1 MNLDGEF
8 FRSCLEVG
16 RGRRVASPD
25 IPKDVPEEITD
36 ESPGAWRDFV
46 GFPSLP
52 ISIHRTGPEWPIN
65 PPPKAYRIPRQVL
78 PVCKHPIQ
86 AVWLTLGEKIYKL
99 LDSLGVRWTTID
111 PGRFTDAEKRWEADS
126 LYIWI
131 GVLPRSLSVELAKI
145 AAVSCKDILAAANFS
160 DIEISF
166 RESFFTLSAPPTL
179 LNHTERCFDPT
190 ADLRSPFTGVLG
202 IAIAHKKAAP
212 VEGMGTLYICEG
224 GECNRV
230 SLLTARH
237 VALPS
242 SMHRND
248 LYIFDRIKSSLLR
261 PRIRH
266 QVLILGPQAYSNAI
280 RDMVGKIGSEVS
292 NLERYKRLLSQLGEA
307 PADENVSTVSKS
319 RRTYKERLD
328 KAERT
333 LVGVD
338 ALHSEITKN
347 WTVVEQRVLG
357 HVVYAPPISVAT
369 DPKQF
374 TEDWALVERDC
385 VKIDWDDFKGN
396 ALYIDTFFE
405 DIYQVRCHL
414 TGTRRKSFRRRVSSA
429 TTSKSRGS

>member
-1 MNLDGEF
+1 MSGLSSVRNSQNKNIIIKDTEENKEEGSIAATNNTGKLRDIALGLQIDAKADPEPILHFPNIAHHGAVVAKFRPVLRAYMTSDYREHEVISGEVQTNMIW
-8 FRSCLEVG
+8 E
-16 RGRRVASPD
+16 
-25 IPKDVPEEITD
+25 
-36 ESPGAWRDFV
+36 RD
-46 GFPSLP
+46 
-52 ISIHRTGPEWPIN
+52 
-65 PPPKAYRIPRQVL
+65 
-78 PVCKHPIQ
+78 
-86 AVWLTLGEKIYKL
+86 LTQ
-99 LDSLGVRWTTID
+99 LDS
-111 PGRFTDAEKRWEADS
+111 
-126 LYIWI
+126 
-131 GVLPRSLSVELAKI
+131 VLPRSLSVELAKI

-179 LNHTERCFDPT
+179 LNHTERWFDPT

-385 VKIDWDDFKGN
+385 VKIDWDDFKEEKVSVAEFLQQLHPN
-396 ALYIDTFFE
+396 PEDRNISPYIHDELLHLDGIVKEE
-405 DIYQVRCHL
+405 DIREP
-414 TGTRRKSFRRRVSSA
+414 
-429 TTSKSRGS
+429 TTLDERGEE